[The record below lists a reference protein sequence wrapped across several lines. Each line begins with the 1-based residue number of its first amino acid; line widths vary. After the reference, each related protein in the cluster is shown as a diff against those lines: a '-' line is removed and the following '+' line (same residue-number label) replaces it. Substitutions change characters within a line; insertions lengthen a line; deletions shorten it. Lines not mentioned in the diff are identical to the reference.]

1 MVAVPQSLPQ
11 LILEAVDMPFVTPV
25 SAEQAADKAAQTYD
39 RIREIFE
46 VTEIPEIFQYMA
58 NVPAFIHDFFMN
70 FRKFVLTAGK
80 LDEKRKL
87 LIACAV
93 AGQAGSNKWL
103 EYLQT
108 FAASRNVTAAE
119 VTEALAVGATNSM
132 YNVLFKFRDIAGT
145 DVFDGMGVGLRAH
158 TFQGTSLDDMTVELI
173 NLSLSDINGCK
184 PCTAAPVQKARQTG
198 LSDEAIYEAV
208 QCAATMIAGTQYL
221 RSIGIA

>member
-1 MVAVPQSLPQ
+1 
-11 LILEAVDMPFVTPV
+11 MPFVSPV
-25 SAEQAADKAAQTYD
+25 SAEHAADKAAQTYD
-39 RIREIFE
+39 RIREILE
-46 VTEIPEIFQYMA
+46 VSEIPEIFQYMA

-80 LDEKRKL
+80 LDEKQKL

-93 AGQAGSNKWL
+93 AGQAGSTKWM

-108 FAASRNVTAAE
+108 FAAARHVTTTE

-132 YNVLFKFRDIAGT
+132 YNVLFKFRDISGT

-158 TFQGTSLDDMTVELI
+158 TFQGTSLDDTTVELI
-173 NLSLSDINGCK
+173 NLCLSDINGCK
-184 PCTAAPVQKARQTG
+184 PCTAAHVQKARQIG
-198 LSDEAIYEAV
+198 LSDEAIYEAI

>member
-1 MVAVPQSLPQ
+1 
-11 LILEAVDMPFVTPV
+11 MPFVSPV
-25 SAEQAADKAAQTYD
+25 SAEHAADKAAQTYD
-39 RIREIFE
+39 RIREILE
-46 VTEIPEIFQYMA
+46 VSEIPEIFQYMA

-80 LDEKRKL
+80 LDEKQKL

-93 AGQAGSNKWL
+93 AGQAGSTKWM

-108 FAASRNVTAAE
+108 FAAARNVTTTE

-132 YNVLFKFRDIAGT
+132 YNVLFKFRDISGT

-158 TFQGTSLDDMTVELI
+158 TFHGTSLDDMTVELI

-184 PCTAAPVQKARQTG
+184 PCTAAHVQKARQSG
-198 LSDEAIYEAV
+198 LSDEAIYEAI

>member
-1 MVAVPQSLPQ
+1 MLV
-11 LILEAVDMPFVTPV
+11 LEFKDMPLVIPV
-25 SAEQAADKAAQTYD
+25 SADQATDKAAQTYD
-39 RIREIFE
+39 RIREILE
-46 VTEIPEIFQYMA
+46 VSEIPEIFQYLA
-58 NVPAFIHDFFMN
+58 NVPAFVHDFFMN

-108 FAASRNVTAAE
+108 FAASRNVTAE
-119 VTEALAVGATNSM
+119 EITEALAVGATNSM
-132 YNVLFKFRDIAGT
+132 YNVLFKFRDISGT

-158 TFQGTSLDDMTVELI
+158 TFQSTSLDDMTVELI

-184 PCTAAPVQKARQTG
+184 PCTAAHVQKSRQTG
-198 LSDEAIYEAV
+198 LSDEAIYEAI
-208 QCAATMIAGTQYL
+208 QCAATMVAGTQFL
-221 RSIGIA
+221 RSIGVT